1 MTREKLQA
9 DGNPYP
15 DGYPTQDQKAF
26 DELERQVR
34 FWRGAFQ
41 NERNAVLDLKRH
53 LRDRDAHI
61 ANLEAQLKPYIG
73 RDIDAGEQE
82 ALL

>member
-1 MTREKLQA
+1 MTNDVEKLQ
-9 DGNPYP
+9 N
-15 DGYPTQDQKAF
+15 
-26 DELERQVR
+26 QVR
-34 FWRGAFQ
+34 FWEGAYR
-41 NERNAVLDLKRH
+41 NERNLNSDLKRH

-73 RDIDAGEQE
+73 RDVDAGEQE

>member
-1 MTREKLQA
+1 MTNDVQELQ
-9 DGNPYP
+9 
-15 DGYPTQDQKAF
+15 KK
-26 DELERQVR
+26 VR
-34 FWRGAFQ
+34 FWEGAYR
-41 NERNAVLDLKRH
+41 NERNLNSDLKRH

-61 ANLEAQLKPYIG
+61 ANLEAQLKPYIV